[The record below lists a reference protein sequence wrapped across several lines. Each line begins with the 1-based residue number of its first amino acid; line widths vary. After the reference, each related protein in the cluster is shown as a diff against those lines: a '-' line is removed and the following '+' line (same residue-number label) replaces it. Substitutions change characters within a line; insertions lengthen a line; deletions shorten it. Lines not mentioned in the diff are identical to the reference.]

1 VEEFQL
7 SNIMRKNLIVGLS
20 VLLVVI
26 LCGLG
31 IGLYFFLKPSPQGA
45 VATGTDECTE
55 VAVEILKRGGSVVD
69 SAVTATLCQ
78 GITVP
83 QSAGLGGG
91 FLATIYIKKSGTFET
106 INAREVA
113 PSGATKNM
121 YQNDLS
127 SREGGY
133 AVAVPT
139 ELKGLFELHKKY
151 GKLKWEEVV
160 LPAAQIAENGF
171 KVTKYLSEVFRTSGD
186 KIKSKPGFR

>member
-1 VEEFQL
+1 
-7 SNIMRKNLIVGLS
+7 MRRSLIVVLS
-20 VLLVVI
+20 VLLV
-26 LCGLG
+26 LLLSGLG
-31 IGLYFFLKPSPQGA
+31 AGLYFLLRSSPQGA

-55 VAVEILKRGGSVVD
+55 VAVEILKKGGTAVD
-69 SAVTATLCQ
+69 SAVTAILCQ
-78 GITVP
+78 GVTVP
-83 QSAGLGGG
+83 QSSGLGGG
-91 FLATIYIKKSGTFET
+91 FLATIYIRKTKTFET

-113 PSGATKNM
+113 PGQATKNM
-121 YQNDLS
+121 YENDLS
-127 SREGGY
+127 SREGGL

-171 KVTKYLSEVFRTSGD
+171 KVTKYLSEVFRASGD